1 MDSFSVSVSTTVVAP
16 PAEVHELLD
25 DLAAHRRWTDHF
37 LVDWEL
43 IGDPHGVGAKARF
56 RAKGAGANA
65 RAEIEVISST
75 PTRIVEEG
83 RGGKDFSRR
92 TRGTYELAP
101 ADGGGTVVTFTN
113 EVWPS
118 SRLDALGTPL
128 AKAYLRRNNAKA
140 LERLRQLLDDRVAA
154 AA

>member
-43 IGDPHGVGAKARF
+43 LGDPHGVGAKARF

-65 RAEIEVISST
+65 RSEIEVLSST
-75 PTRIVEEG
+75 PRQIVEQG
-83 RGGKDFSRR
+83 RSGKDLSRR

-118 SRLDALGTPL
+118 SRLDALGTPF

>member
-1 MDSFSVSVSTTVVAP
+1 MWRRPPRFTSCSTTSP
-16 PAEVHELLD
+16 RTP
-25 DLAAHRRWTDHF
+25 WTDHF

-56 RAKGAGANA
+56 RAKGAGPNA
-65 RAEIEVISST
+65 RGEIEVLSST
-75 PTRIVEEG
+75 PDADR
-83 RGGKDFSRR
+83 RGGAWRQGLQPAHAR
-92 TRGTYELAP
+92 HLRLAP

-140 LERLRQLLDDRVAA
+140 LERLRDLLDDRVAA